1 MAALQEFFMTMDPAL
16 LRVPAERLPAAW
28 SAMHKLQTKST
39 SYQLTW
45 SGTSTEMGG
54 RTRAIM
60 WDPNDVNG
68 KKVWAG
74 GVTGGL
80 WYNPDITSDISLWQ
94 PVSDTWQNMVIS
106 CITYDPNNPMIFYV
120 GTGESQ
126 TALITYRESS
136 GEESG
141 SGKPPMED
149 NHLPCSLQ
157 LQVLLM

>member
-1 MAALQEFFMTMDPAL
+1 MRKFSAVTNSYSYVLVLLIISGLDLGTLKLDKRRINPRLAYEQQLHKMAVTYGGSSFHPFKDKMESDQPDMAALQEFFMTMDPAL

-68 KKVWAG
+68 KKGLGWRSHRWA
-74 GVTGGL
+74 
-80 WYNPDITSDISLWQ
+80 
-94 PVSDTWQNMVIS
+94 MV
-106 CITYDPNNPMIFYV
+106 
-120 GTGESQ
+120 
-126 TALITYRESS
+126 
-136 GEESG
+136 
-141 SGKPPMED
+141 
-149 NHLPCSLQ
+149 
-157 LQVLLM
+157 